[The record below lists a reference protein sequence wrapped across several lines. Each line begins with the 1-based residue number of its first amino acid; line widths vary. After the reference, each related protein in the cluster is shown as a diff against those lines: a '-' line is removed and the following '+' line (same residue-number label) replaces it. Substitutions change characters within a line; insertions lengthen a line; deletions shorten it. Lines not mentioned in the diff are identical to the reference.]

1 MIFSSLPRTGS
12 KLAALPTR
20 RIFALTAALL
30 AWVPA
35 LGLAHAVV
43 FPKASTPGAYERY
56 VLRVP
61 NERKVATT
69 RVEIRFP
76 GDVKVTSFADVPGW
90 QLEVLRDSATRIIGA
105 VWTGTLAPERFI
117 EFPFVAV
124 NPKNAAQ
131 IRWPAFQTYGDGE
144 RVEWTGDEGTK
155 APASV
160 TKISAASASAAFQ
173 TGNTP
178 LLLAGVA
185 LLTAFASLGLA
196 MRKR

>member
-1 MIFSSLPRTGS
+1 MIFSSLSPAGRRS
-12 KLAALPTR
+12 AALPAR
-20 RIFALTAALL
+20 RILALTAALL
-30 AWVPA
+30 AWIPA
-35 LGLAHAVV
+35 LALAHAVV
-43 FPKASTPGAYERY
+43 FPKASAPGAYERY
-56 VLRVP
+56 LLRVP
-61 NERKVATT
+61 NERKVPTT

-90 QLEVLRDSATRIIGA
+90 QLEVLRDSATRIVGA

-124 NPKNAAQ
+124 NPKNTAQ
-131 IRWPAFQTYGDGE
+131 IRWPAYQTYGDGE
-144 RVEWTGDEGTK
+144 RVEWTGAEGTK
-155 APASV
+155 SPASV
-160 TKISAASASAAFQ
+160 TRISAAAAS
-173 TGNTP
+173 TTVSSGSTP